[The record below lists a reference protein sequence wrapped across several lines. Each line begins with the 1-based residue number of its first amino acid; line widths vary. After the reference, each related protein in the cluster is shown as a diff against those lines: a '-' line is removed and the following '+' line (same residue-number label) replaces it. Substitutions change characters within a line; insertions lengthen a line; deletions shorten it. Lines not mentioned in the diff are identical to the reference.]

1 MSLIKKTSILIISPL
16 IFSQVSFAEKIKLN
30 REIKSISLQGPE
42 NKESVIPKRNKNY
55 KVIYFGFTKCP
66 DVCPMTLS
74 KLTTIMKKKDLFK
87 KSEVYFIN
95 LDWEEDDGK
104 SANEYAQ
111 NFGNHVYGYS
121 GTKEQIEGT
130 SSYFRAYFNY
140 KDGVN
145 KGDLKNVDHSSFLYL
160 VSPENKLLKV
170 YPSSKDLNTF
180 ADFIK

>member
-1 MSLIKKTSILIISPL
+1 MKFKKELLLLISPL
-16 IFSQVSFAEKIKLN
+16 LLSPSALADKIKLN
-30 REIKSISLQGPE
+30 REVKSISLQGSE
-42 NKESVIPKRNKNY
+42 NKESIIPKVNKNFKIY
-55 KVIYFGFTKCP
+55 YFGFTKCP
-66 DVCPMTLS
+66 DICPMTLS

-104 SANEYAQ
+104 SANNYAQ
-111 NFGNHVYGYS
+111 NFGDHVYGYS
-121 GTKEQIEGT
+121 GTKKQIEET

-140 KDGVN
+140 KDGAK
-145 KGDLKNVDHSSFLYL
+145 KGDPKNVDHSSFLYL